1 VLHRAGKRW
10 ILNADR
16 TFKSHILL
24 FRAPAVVVVMVGI
37 VLAVGFLPYICEFSW
52 GGRKKNLPSLN
63 VRIFC
68 RQSSMEL
75 AEKMIPL
82 CFQTCQIP

>member
-1 VLHRAGKRW
+1 VFTADPAGRRGHLPAFVLHRAGKRW

-37 VLAVGFLPYICEFSW
+37 VLAVGFLLYICEFFW
-52 GGRKKNLPSLN
+52 GW
-63 VRIFC
+63 
-68 RQSSMEL
+68 
-75 AEKMIPL
+75 
-82 CFQTCQIP
+82 